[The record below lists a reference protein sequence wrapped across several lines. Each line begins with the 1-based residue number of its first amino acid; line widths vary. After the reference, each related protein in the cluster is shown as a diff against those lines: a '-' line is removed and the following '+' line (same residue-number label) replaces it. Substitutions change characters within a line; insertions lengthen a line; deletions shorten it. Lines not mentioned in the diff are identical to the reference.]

1 MDMSLTYM
9 GLHPSSE
16 DKTQH
21 IKYLYNYIIKTIH
34 MFNIKTLTLMTSFL
48 PLYRPRLIPNIT
60 VIQIQVNA
68 DESALR

>member
-1 MDMSLTYM
+1 MYEQIKVMYIEIPYKAKRLTK
-9 GLHPSSE
+9 LL
-16 DKTQH
+16 D
-21 IKYLYNYIIKTIH
+21 